1 MKRLIARSKF
11 VLAVVIA
18 VALRP
23 RLWVTAFSQL
33 ALLAP
38 KGWFNRAPF
47 LPVPAPDYLAFRTLT
62 QYGSNDH
69 PPTSRDVVE
78 YLMWCGEM
86 RRLAQR

>member
-18 VALRP
+18 VSRRP
-23 RLWVTAFSQL
+23 RLWITAFRQT

-38 KGWFNRAPF
+38 KGWLTQTPF
-47 LPVPAPDYLAFRTLT
+47 LPVPAPDYLAFRTVT
-62 QYGSNDH
+62 QYGTDDH

-78 YLMWCGEM
+78 YLIWCGEM
-86 RRLAQR
+86 RRLGQR

>member
-11 VLAVVIA
+11 VLAVVFA
-18 VALRP
+18 VSRRP
-23 RLWVTAFSQL
+23 RLWVTAFRQMVS
-33 ALLAP
+33 LAP
-38 KGWFNRAPF
+38 KGWLTRTPF

-62 QYGSNDH
+62 QYGSDDH
-69 PPTSRDVVE
+69 PPTRRDVVE